1 VKKFARLLSIPS
13 APLFGSRAR
22 PNLSSFL
29 GSDRRDAEMP
39 AEIDP
44 SFLEPLRGAA
54 GMLEGLC
61 RLVLALVARL
71 EAAPA
76 ERESDALE
84 EGAALLA
91 TELRCVVVDA
101 LDPALRSLEALIES
115 RVPRPGSGEPE
126 P

>member
-1 VKKFARLLSIPS
+1 
-13 APLFGSRAR
+13 
-22 PNLSSFL
+22 
-29 GSDRRDAEMP
+29 MP